1 LLLRKVRSTYRI
13 FNHLIITLRFKKSN
27 SYMLWKE
34 VDVRISNRE
43 HLNPQLRP
51 LLKEMASKI
60 NNTV

>member
-1 LLLRKVRSTYRI
+1 
-13 FNHLIITLRFKKSN
+13 
-27 SYMLWKE
+27 MLWKE

-60 NNTV
+60 NNTVW